1 VQREDMSSKPNLP
14 ERLGRSLNELDI
26 DFSSFT
32 LVGWIVGILSLLI
45 GGGVAGLAMWLMVR
59 QRGLDVAAGMVF
71 CVTMLFFTTASFIA
85 LRYAVTRAGFAITRQ
100 R

>member
-1 VQREDMSSKPNLP
+1 MSSKPNLP

-32 LVGWIVGILSLLI
+32 LVGWLVGVLSLLI
-45 GGGVAGLAMWLMVR
+45 GGGLAGLAMWLMVR

-71 CVTMLFFTTASFIA
+71 CITMLFFTTASFIA
-85 LRYAVTRAGFAITRQ
+85 LRYGLTRAGFAITRQ